1 MIIEGE
7 GPMPELGE
15 SATPPWPATVPVAAR
30 PVRLAY
36 HKVMTSSTAKTNG
49 LNNPLLVLGKIS
61 AILDCFTLSHP
72 SMTLGEIRQS
82 TGLPTSTVQR
92 LVSNLVAH
100 GFLDREDDSFR
111 IGMKM
116 AYWAAPATRDAPTLK
131 LFAPLLSSLRDLTGE
146 TACFFQAEQGYRVCV
161 AMAETHHALRREMH
175 VGKIIPITAGSASHV
190 LLAWSQET
198 VLKDALQSLLDSSDE
213 QALARS
219 QHLEAAVRRTRRDG
233 FSITIGE
240 REDGASGLAAPVFDA
255 VGALVGAVQINGPTL
270 RMPRET
276 CEGWVEDLLT
286 TAERMTRLNG
296 GRFPDEAPR

>member
-1 MIIEGE
+1 
-7 GPMPELGE
+7 
-15 SATPPWPATVPVAAR
+15 
-30 PVRLAY
+30 
-36 HKVMTSSTAKTNG
+36 MTSSTAKTNG

-72 SMTLGEIRQS
+72 SMTLGEIRKA
-82 TGLPTSTVQR
+82 TELPTSTVQR
-92 LVSNLVAH
+92 LVTNLVDH

-146 TACFFQAEQGYRVCV
+146 TVCFFQAEQGYRVCV

-175 VGKIIPITAGSASHV
+175 IGKIIPLTAGSASHV
-190 LLAWSQET
+190 LLAWGQET
-198 VLKDALQSLLDSSDE
+198 LLQGALQALHHSSE
-213 QALARS
+213 QASDRS

-240 REDGASGLAAPVFDA
+240 REDGASGLAAPVFDP
-255 VGALVGAVQINGPTL
+255 VGSLVGAVQINGPTL
-270 RMPRET
+270 RMPRDV